1 MDTWSWKFD
10 KKFHTSYSTFVP
22 MEETGRGKGGGSQ
35 VNMWTSLTGESGS
48 KITENVQTSFMD
60 GRCS

>member
-22 MEETGRGKGGGSQ
+22 MEEGGGGSQ

>member
-22 MEETGRGKGGGSQ
+22 MEEGGG
-35 VNMWTSLTGESGS
+35 GESG
-48 KITENVQTSFMD
+48 KYVDKFNWREWVKNH
-60 GRCS
+60 

>member
-22 MEETGRGKGGGSQ
+22 MEEGGGGGSQ